1 MSGGAANGDSR
12 DAESGPAAGL
22 RARTRQQKARQ
33 QASVKFGVA
42 SANAFLT
49 ANRLKKRAPRKSK
62 PPPLAERM
70 AAQQAAADEARG
82 RSKKRAKRS
91 EEEELE
97 ETEPEEEGEEDD
109 DKLHLPPHGEMLAAL
124 KEADECEETQRLRQR
139 KQLEQVTRTHFPTWK
154 SELLAGYNLLFYG
167 VGSKLAL
174 LQVKDAPNEFAVS
187 HLSDGLVVQLHGYLP
202 IVSLRFLVAFIQEEV
217 LEERRV
223 RSALI
228 WTIDDR
234 LVVFRSCQVLKAAVK
249 PNRTL
254 LQQCRD
260 IAKVKPSERAMPP
273 VYLMVHSIDG
283 LSLRTP
289 EAQTCLSWLAK
300 ASFIAV
306 VASMDHIN
314 GPSIWKEEDSLRFE
328 WLSQSLNTCEPYTN
342 EMELRLTKR
351 TKTAD
356 ASSSGVKFILQSLTP
371 TDVGTLREVARLQ
384 LAAQEA
390 AKGRRGKTKEAKL
403 AAYQSVFEACR
414 KKLLHSN
421 HLAMKNSIKCL
432 EDHGLVKQTRV
443 HSVEFVEIP
452 LPEPIIRMEILKLER
467 QD

>member
-1 MSGGAANGDSR
+1 MAANGDCR
-12 DAESGPAAGL
+12 DPESGPTAGL

-33 QASVKFGVA
+33 QSNVKFGVA

-70 AAQQAAADEARG
+70 ATQQAAAEEARG

-91 EEEELE
+91 EEEEPE
-97 ETEPEEEGEEDD
+97 EAEPEEEEGEEDD
-109 DKLHLPPHGEMLAAL
+109 DKLQLPPHGEMLAAL
-124 KEADECEETQRLRQR
+124 KEADECEEAQRLRQR
-139 KQLEQVTRTHFPTWK
+139 KQLEQVTRPLEEETK
-154 SELLAGYNLLFYG
+154 
-167 VGSKLAL
+167 
-174 LQVKDAPNEFAVS
+174 EFAVS
-187 HLSDGLVVQLHGYLP
+187 HLNDGLVVQLHGYLP
-202 IVSLRFLVAFIQEEV
+202 IVSLRFLVTFIQEEV

-223 RSALI
+223 HSVLA

-234 LVVFRSCQVLKAAVK
+234 L
-249 PNRTL
+249 L
-254 LQQCRD
+254 LLD
-260 IAKVKPSERAMPP
+260 IALV
-273 VYLMVHSIDG
+273 
-283 LSLRTP
+283 
-289 EAQTCLSWLAK
+289 SWLAK

-390 AKGRRGKTKEAKL
+390 AKGRRGKAKEAKL